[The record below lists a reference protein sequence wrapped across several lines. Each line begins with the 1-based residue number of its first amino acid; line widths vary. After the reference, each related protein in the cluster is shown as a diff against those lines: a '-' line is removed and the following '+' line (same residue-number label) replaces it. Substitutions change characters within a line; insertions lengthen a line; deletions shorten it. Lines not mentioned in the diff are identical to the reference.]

1 MTGSG
6 SGRDVAPARL
16 DSATYAQQFADAHP
30 ALSSAQALLESSRC
44 LYCYDAPCTTACPTG
59 IAVPTFIRQIATGN
73 LTGAARTILQA
84 NPLGAMCARVC
95 PTDVLCEGVCVRN
108 TEESPP
114 VAIGRLQRYATDH
127 ALTQTLPQPLF
138 SRAAATGHRIAIV
151 GAGPAGLACAHT
163 LARAGHDVVIFD
175 ARDKAGGLNEFGI
188 AAYKATDNIAQR
200 EVAALLDIGG
210 IDLRLGLALGRDLAL
225 DALLRDFDAVF
236 LAIGLAGVNALG
248 LAGETAPGVED
259 AVAYIA
265 RLRQQNLAS
274 LPVGRRVVVI
284 GGGMTAV
291 DIAVQSRKL
300 GAEEVSIVYRRGTQH
315 MGASAHEQAWARQHD
330 VRIVPWARPIALR
343 QQAGEVV
350 GVDFARTRL
359 EGRAL
364 VDTGASFSLEADM
377 VFKAIG
383 QTFIAAPLGAIAPTL
398 DGGRIVVDDAR
409 RTSIPGLWAG
419 GDCVAGGLD
428 LTVAAVEDGKRAA
441 QSIDHALRA
450 TSPRGA

>member
-6 SGRDVAPARL
+6 PLRDVAPARL
-16 DSATYAQQFADAHP
+16 DGATYAKQFADAYP
-30 ALSSAQALLESSRC
+30 ALSSAQALVESSRC
-44 LYCYDAPCTTACPTG
+44 LYCYDAPCATACPTG

-95 PTDVLCEGVCVRN
+95 PTEVLCEGVCVRN

-163 LARAGHDVVIFD
+163 LACAGHDVVIFD
-175 ARDKAGGLNEFGI
+175 AREKAGGLNEFGI
-188 AAYKATDNIAQR
+188 AAYKAADNIAQR

-225 DALLRDFDAVF
+225 DTLLRDFDAVF

-359 EGRAL
+359 EGSAL
-364 VDTGASFSLEADM
+364 VDTGTSFSLEADM

-398 DGGRIVVDDAR
+398 DGGRIVVDDER

-441 QSIDHALRA
+441 QSIDRALRA
-450 TSPRGA
+450 PSSHGA